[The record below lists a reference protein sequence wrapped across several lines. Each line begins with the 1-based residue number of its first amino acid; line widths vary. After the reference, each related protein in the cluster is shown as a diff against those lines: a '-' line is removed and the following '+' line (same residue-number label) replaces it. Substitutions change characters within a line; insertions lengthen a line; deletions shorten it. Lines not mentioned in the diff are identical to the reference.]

1 MALAAGN
8 DWEKLEKDQ
17 IMFLTIN
24 KINDILDL
32 NDVSEKLCINSG

>member
-8 DWEKLEKDQ
+8 DWEKLVKDQ